1 MKSEKGF
8 TLIEVMV
15 ALVVLALITMPLLR
29 MFTQSVSSTVKMGN
43 KTTAISLAKSL
54 VEEARLDLASVSGHK
69 VIEGKNF
76 NYTVVVEVENQLH
89 KIIATVEWDD
99 EEYSIVTYKGGD

>member
-29 MFTQSVSSTVKMGN
+29 MFTQSVFSTVNLGN
-43 KTTAISLAKSL
+43 KTTAVSIAKSL
-54 VEEARLDLASVSGHK
+54 VEEARLDLASVSGNK
-69 VIEGKNF
+69 VIDGKNF

-89 KIIATVEWDD
+89 KITATVEWDG
-99 EEYSIVTYKGGD
+99 ERYTIVTYKGGD